1 MASNLPSTEVATLQA
16 EVAQARSRLATDLE
30 KLTAPETFA
39 AAKNE
44 VMQQVDGYKQ
54 QILGGARESGEGF
67 VDGMKRR
74 VAANPIPVAMIGAG
88 LAWRFYRH
96 PPVATLLLGAG
107 VAMLMR
113 AKTPA
118 DPNAYRDPYRE
129 SNPGPYVPGGVAG
142 YGYPVEASAPGT
154 SPIERV
160 GQTASDVADRARD
173 AGERARD
180 MAVDAG
186 AAVSDMASRAAGAAS
201 DAADRARTTAADI
214 AGRAASAASDA
225 AGWAQETAS
234 NVTDRASAMV
244 SDARDRA
251 GSMVSGARDQAGS
264 MVSGVRDQAG
274 SMMSGI
280 TGSGSSGGAPVPQQ
294 PRWTPHDRSS
304 SIVGNVGQSV
314 RDGAASIAEMAQ
326 RNTVALGVIG
336 IVAGAILGRSLRS
349 TRAADRFTSS
359 AGDTWSRSSR
369 RVGSG
374 MRGASEY
381 ARHRA
386 ERLHEHG
393 SDAARDTWDAASD
406 AASSATSA
414 VSDAASG
421 GVSRATDL
429 ASGAADAVTRVAE
442 TAGDALSSV
451 TSGVSRATSSAYRTA
466 SRQAAYAGRRAPRMT
481 DGLPGEVANLARSYP
496 LLFGTVGLALGAAL
510 GGSMRLSESERR
522 VMAPAGEALRDR
534 ARELAEQQL
543 GNVAE
548 MAERLGDTLQA
559 RVAGVG
565 ESDGVP
571 IGDSDPAVVV
581 GGRPRAPR
589 ESGDPVPP
597 SPPAGG
603 IG

>member
-1 MASNLPSTEVATLQA
+1 MASNLPSTDVATLQA

-44 VMQQVDGYKQ
+44 VMQHVDGYKQ

-96 PPVATLLLGAG
+96 PPVATILLGAG

-118 DPNAYRDPYRE
+118 DPNAYRDPYKE
-129 SNPGPYVPGGVAG
+129 TNPGPYVPGGVAG

-234 NVTDRASAMV
+234 NVTDRASAMA

-264 MVSGVRDQAG
+264 M
-274 SMMSGI
+274 MSGM
-280 TGSGSSGGAPVPQQ
+280 TGSGSSGGARARQQ
-294 PRWTPHDRSS
+294 PRWTPHDTSS
-304 SIVGNVGQSV
+304 STFGNVGESM
-314 RDGAASIAEMAQ
+314 RHGAASVAEMAQ

-349 TRAADRFTSS
+349 TRAADRFASS

-386 ERLHEHG
+386 ERLHEDG
-393 SDAARDTWDAASD
+393 SDAARETWETASD

-421 GVSRATDL
+421 AAGRATDL
-429 ASGAADAVTRVAE
+429 ASGVADTVTRVAE
-442 TAGDALSSV
+442 TAGEALSSA
-451 TSGVSRATSSAYRTA
+451 TSGVSRATSSAYRAA
-466 SRQAAYAGRRAPRMT
+466 SRQAAYAGRRAARIT

-522 VMAPAGEALRDR
+522 VMAPAGEALRGR
-534 ARELAEQQL
+534 AREFAEQQL

-559 RVAGVG
+559 RVAGAG
-565 ESDGVP
+565 ERDGVP
-571 IGDSDPAVVV
+571 VGDSDPAVVV
-581 GGRPRAPR
+581 GGRPRPPG
-589 ESGDPVPP
+589 ESGEPVPP

>member
-1 MASNLPSTEVATLQA
+1 
-16 EVAQARSRLATDLE
+16 
-30 KLTAPETFA
+30 
-39 AAKNE
+39 
-44 VMQQVDGYKQ
+44 
-54 QILGGARESGEGF
+54 
-67 VDGMKRR
+67 
-74 VAANPIPVAMIGAG
+74 
-88 LAWRFYRH
+88 
-96 PPVATLLLGAG
+96 
-107 VAMLMR
+107 
-113 AKTPA
+113 
-118 DPNAYRDPYRE
+118 
-129 SNPGPYVPGGVAG
+129 
-142 YGYPVEASAPGT
+142 
-154 SPIERV
+154 
-160 GQTASDVADRARD
+160 
-173 AGERARD
+173 

-201 DAADRARTTAADI
+201 DAADRARTTAAGV
-214 AGRAASAASDA
+214 ANRAASAASDA

-234 NVTDRASAMV
+234 NVTDRA
-244 SDARDRA
+244 
-251 GSMVSGARDQAGS
+251 GAIVRDQADS

-280 TGSGSSGGAPVPQQ
+280 TGSGSSSGAPAPQQ
-294 PRWTPHDRSS
+294 PRWTPHDTSS
-304 SIVGNVGQSV
+304 STVGNVGESV
-314 RDGAASIAEMAQ
+314 RHGAASIAEMAQ

-349 TRAADRFTSS
+349 TRAADRFASS

-374 MRGASEY
+374 MRGSSEY

-386 ERLHEHG
+386 ERLHKGG

-421 GVSRATDL
+421 VAGRASDL
-429 ASGAADAVTRVAE
+429 ASGVADTVTRVAE
-442 TAGDALSSV
+442 TAGEALSSA

-466 SRQAAYAGRRAPRMT
+466 SRQAAYAGRRAARMT

-522 VMAPAGEALRDR
+522 VMAPAGEALRER

-565 ESDGVP
+565 ERDGVP

-581 GGRPRAPR
+581 GGRPRAPG
-589 ESGDPVPP
+589 ESGDPVPTP
-597 SPPAGG
+597 PPAGG